1 MNSKDS
7 KELDLS
13 KITAFILCGGK
24 GTRLRP
30 YTYTVPKP
38 MLKIGSRPL
47 LEYVIRNLKRCGIN
61 NYVFT
66 VGYLKQQIMNYF
78 EDGSKFGVNIEYLIE
93 DEDKPKNTAGSIVD
107 GKNKVDKN
115 YPFVVMMGDH
125 LTDINIRDMINFHL
139 KNRGIATLAI
149 KVQGIPLEYGI
160 VEIDDK
166 EKVIK
171 EFKEKPVLSQLINM
185 GIYVCDHKIFDYI
198 KEGDDFASHVFPRLL
213 KEKHKL
219 NAYLFDGYWE
229 DIGRITDYERVH
241 QLISLI
247 DFIKDF

>member
-1 MNSKDS
+1 MHENFD
-7 KELDLS
+7 LDLNN
-13 KITAFILCGGK
+13 ITAFILCGGK

-30 YTYTVPKP
+30 YTYTLPKP
-38 MLKIGSRPL
+38 MLKIGNRPL

-61 NYVFT
+61 KYIFT
-66 VGYLKQQIMNYF
+66 VGYLKHHIMNYF
-78 EDGSKFGVNIEYLIE
+78 GDGSKFGVNIEYLVE
-93 DEDKPKNTAGSIVD
+93 DEEKPKNTAGSIIE
-107 GKNKVDKN
+107 GKNIIDKE

-125 LTDINIRDMINFHL
+125 LTDINIRDMINYHM
-139 KNRGIATLAI
+139 KNKDSIATLAI

-160 VEIDDK
+160 VDVDENKRIL
-166 EKVIK
+166 

-185 GIYVCDHKIFDYI
+185 GIYVCNYEIFNYI
-198 KEGDDFASHVFPRLL
+198 KEGEDFASHVFPKLL
-213 KEKHKL
+213 KEKKIL